1 VRQRLFRKV
10 LAYKSGLFFASVVM
24 VAVALLVT
32 AGCSTGP
39 TETRESTFTV
49 AGAPTVVVRSENGS
63 IEVSVGAD
71 GEVRVE
77 ATLRDATRI
86 QYELG
91 QDGDTITVDV
101 QVEEHF
107 VVFGSSPGADI
118 MITAPA
124 SAELELETSNGR
136 IEISGIEGG
145 GILRTSNGMI
155 VLSNV
160 KGDFEGRTSNGSIEV
175 DVMMGTAIIKTS
187 NGKVDMSG
195 VEGEFDVETSNG
207 RISFSGNMTAGGS
220 NRLATSNGG
229 VVVELQDTPSI
240 VLDAETSNGEIIC
253 EFPILATV
261 TKEERLV
268 GKIGDGKADLYIRTS
283 NGDVTIK

>member
-1 VRQRLFRKV
+1 M

-118 MITAPA
+118 KITAPA

-195 VEGEFDVETSNG
+195 VEGEFDVDTSNG